1 MDDYEDR
8 RETNENRYLSNKI
21 RCCRKCGKE
30 LHYKEI
36 FYNAD
41 KVCNR
46 CRGISEY
53 R

>member
-1 MDDYEDR
+1 MDYYEDK
-8 RETNENRYLSNKI
+8 REDDEDRYLSKKI

-36 FYNAD
+36 FYNSD

-46 CRGISEY
+46 CKGLPEFW
-53 R
+53 